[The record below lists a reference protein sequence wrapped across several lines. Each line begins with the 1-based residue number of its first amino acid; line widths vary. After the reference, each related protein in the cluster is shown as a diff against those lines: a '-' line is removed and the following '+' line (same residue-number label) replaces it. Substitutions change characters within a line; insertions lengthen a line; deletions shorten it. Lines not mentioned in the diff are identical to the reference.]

1 MDQETNV
8 IWLYHLH
15 PRKLWFRVY
24 LTPPQNEHLTPFE
37 NNLYDMAR
45 NTEFKAGENDFQKTL
60 TSDLSS
66 KIIKKCTGVCRKTSK
81 SLWNTTKSV
90 QLFT

>member
-1 MDQETNV
+1 MV
-8 IWLYHLH
+8 
-15 PRKLWFRVY
+15 
-24 LTPPQNEHLTPFE
+24 
-37 NNLYDMAR
+37 R

-81 SLWNTTKSV
+81 SL
-90 QLFT
+90 